1 MYRCWNAQ
9 KIVVRSCIYLMIVA
23 SSWIVLM
30 IATCSSHAGD
40 LSNYVVANTAPPDD
54 FLALRAEPSAATGI
68 RLEKMPNGTPLQVF
82 EKRPD
87 GWWRVQDLTTGQ
99 IGWAK
104 SVTRTGIAWIVQQ
117 SHAPSS
123 DREAQPTQPAPLVNN
138 PTPAPAATAPAEP
151 THLPSNPPPAPAL
164 SPPAMSTPLVSNPSP
179 APTAPAQPTPG
190 ASNQIPAL
198 PAIVL
203 ITTENA
209 AQANTHI
216 ADLKSQIAVLTEV
229 LSEQVE
235 LQKTAADDQRPSIDK
250 AIEAVNAQIERLQ
263 SEYSTLDRLFGI
275 YLTSI
280 KPNDRDL
287 YLTARKASEIYPKI
301 PYYIPGTNETGEFWV
316 EPNVSDSGEM
326 QFGFKFVDIDS
337 SAEKVRETIVMSLPQ
352 IEDAQKALFKLHAWS
367 EIAHQQKLRRNYE
380 KRVTCFPVS
389 ECPPDGERVAGKAST
404 EVRFNVYEDG
414 STAGRIQRNNAS
426 RDRVLTLAR
435 LAAAREP
442 QDHVAVAL
450 AGAASGAQTV
460 DNRGK
465 KPNQRSPMAL
475 ASCSYPTLPSCP
487 SRSDGLL
494 IHARLR
500 REGLFRASSKRLDS
514 APSAPIPARSW
525 SASRSC
531 GAVPST
537 SHT

>member
-1 MYRCWNAQ
+1 
-9 KIVVRSCIYLMIVA
+9 VRSCIYLMIVA
-23 SSWIVLM
+23 SSWIVLV

-54 FLALRAEPSAATGI
+54 FLALRAEPSAAAGI

-151 THLPSNPPPAPAL
+151 TS
-164 SPPAMSTPLVSNPSP
+164 
-179 APTAPAQPTPG
+179 G

-367 EIAHQQKLRRNYE
+367 EITHQQKLRRNYE

-414 STAGRIQRNNAS
+414 STAGRIQRNKGLFVEGYNVSIDSAMLLQAYLS
-426 RDRVLTLAR
+426 HVIKEAR
-435 LAAAREP
+435 LEFKSGT
-442 QDHVAVAL
+442 QDKKAL
-450 AGAASGAQTV
+450 
-460 DNRGK
+460 D
-465 KPNQRSPMAL
+465 
-475 ASCSYPTLPSCP
+475 
-487 SRSDGLL
+487 
-494 IHARLR
+494 
-500 REGLFRASSKRLDS
+500 ELF
-514 APSAPIPARSW
+514 
-525 SASRSC
+525 
-531 GAVPST
+531 
-537 SHT
+537 H